1 MRIFR
6 VPQSYFLSM
15 SAGSWLRRASVHWA
29 KTLSLPWSADPTET
43 ESRSILAWFA
53 IAGQLALFIALVYLL
68 RLETNALVRVLLVA
82 LAGWCVHYFLPQRY
96 RLPFFVL
103 LSFAAIAAV
112 FANLGPNWHHWR
124 FEGLIDAAWIAA
136 IGLVLIGIVHLPIAF
151 GWRVLALVG
160 AGCGLA
166 AARMDWIAT
175 PWTRAVWPVLAS
187 MFMFRLIVYA
197 YEMRRDQ
204 RMATVSERLA
214 YFFMLPNVCF
224 PLFPVVDFRTFRS
237 SYYNAD
243 RHYIYQTGIQW
254 MFRGAVHL
262 ICYRIVYQRFVIDAA
277 DVHNQIELLQFIIW
291 PFLLYLKVSG
301 TFHIITGILHL
312 FGFNLPETHN
322 LYFLSSSFTDFWR
335 RINIYWKDFIMK
347 IVYYPLYFRFRRWG
361 ESVALVSATLLAFV
375 ATWLLHNYQ
384 WFWLRGTWVF
394 TWNDFLFWMILAVL
408 VTINALYEMRHGR
421 TRRLRGGALSWN
433 GALQT
438 AGRTIGV
445 FVVICLLWSFWSA
458 SSVPQWFS
466 VFDTVG
472 VKGPGKTTP
481 ALVLVA
487 VAAIIGIPALAL
499 ARGGADRQ
507 YSFQRSVASVAVC
520 GLIAVCISLPV
531 VHDRLGETV
540 STAMADIRTP
550 NLNSRDNANLE
561 RGYYENLVNVGA
573 FNPELWI
580 VYGQRPPDG
589 WEGLNE
595 SPLIEFT
602 GALPTTYLR
611 PISQAD
617 FKGTRVHI
625 NRWGMRDKDYEK
637 LPSPGTLR
645 IAIVGSSHVFGA
657 GVADEETFE
666 GLLEQRLNEQ
676 AADSGYRH
684 YDVLNF
690 AIGDYSS
697 LDILAI
703 IEDRVLSFKPNYIF
717 YFEHSGLVP
726 RMIEK
731 VVKAIQNGSAY
742 RYDFVRDIVR
752 ESGIDTSTDPDVL
765 TRELKRYEE
774 RLLRVIYSR
783 IVETAKREG
792 VGVSWIYLPRPDE
805 GTSPELERRL
815 AAEAGFNVLD
825 LSGVYDGYDWRTLL
839 VAPWDKHPNATGHRL
854 IAEKLYEVLQQHQ
867 DLIPLNLAVAPPKED
882 R

>member
-1 MRIFR
+1 M
-6 VPQSYFLSM
+6 PQSHFLSM
-15 SAGSWLRRASVHWA
+15 SAGSWLRRASVHWI
-29 KTLSLPWSADPTET
+29 KTLSRPWSADPTET

-53 IAGQLALFIALVYLL
+53 IACQLALFIALVYLL
-68 RLETNALVRVLLVA
+68 RLETTALVRVLLVA
-82 LAGWCVHYFLPQRY
+82 LAGWCVHYFLPQPY

-103 LSFAAIAAV
+103 LSFATIAAV

-124 FEGLIDAAWIAA
+124 FDGLIDAAWIVA

-197 YEMRRDQ
+197 YEMRREQ
-204 RMATVSERLA
+204 KMATLSERLA

-254 MFRGAVHL
+254 MFRGAIHL

-361 ESVALVSATLLAFV
+361 ESVALVSATLLAFL

-408 VTINALYEMRHGR
+408 VTINAHYEMRHGR

-438 AGRTIGV
+438 ASRTIGV

-472 VKGPGKTTP
+472 VEVPGKMTP

-507 YSFQRSVASVAVC
+507 YSFRRSVASVGVC
-520 GLIAVCISLPV
+520 GLIAVCISLPM

-540 STAMADIRTP
+540 STAMADIRAP

-580 VYGQRPPDG
+580 VYGQRRHDG
-589 WEGLNE
+589 WDNLDKT
-595 SPLIEFT
+595 PLSEFT

-611 PISQAD
+611 PLSQAD

-625 NRWGMRDKDYEK
+625 NRWGMRDQDYEK
-637 LPSPGTLR
+637 IPTPGTPR
-645 IAIVGSSHVFGA
+645 IAIVGSSHVFGE
-657 GVADEETFE
+657 GVADDETFE
-666 GLLEQRLNEQ
+666 GLLERRLNAQ
-676 AADSGYRH
+676 ADDSGYRH
-684 YDVLNF
+684 YEVLNF
-690 AIGDYSS
+690 AVGGYVP

-703 IEDRVLSFKPNYIF
+703 IEDRVLAFKPKYIF
-717 YFEHSGLVP
+717 YFEHSALVP
-726 RMIEK
+726 RTLK
-731 VVKAIQNGSAY
+731 RLGKAIQNGSAY

-752 ESGIDTSTDPDVL
+752 ESGIDPRADHEVL
-765 TRELKRYEE
+765 QRKLMPYGD
-774 RLLRVIYSR
+774 RLLRAIYSR
-783 IVETAKREG
+783 IVEAAKREG
-792 VGVSWIYLPRPDE
+792 VGVFWIYLPRPDE
-805 GTSPELERRL
+805 RTSTELEKRL
-815 AAEAGFNVLD
+815 ATEAGFNVLD

-839 VAPWDKHPNATGHRL
+839 VAPWDDHPNAAGHRL
-854 IAEKLYEVLQQHQ
+854 IADKLYQVLQQHQ
-867 DLIPLNLAVAPPKED
+867 DLIPLNLAVAPHKEEQ
-882 R
+882 